1 MGKKVV
7 RKPQPANKIGEG
19 TAKRMQMKLA
29 KIKGKVKA
37 ADDDEIVS

>member
-1 MGKKVV
+1 MGKKVT

-29 KIKGKVKA
+29 KIKGKGKA